1 MNLRK
6 LTIGF
11 LLALS
16 LLGLSAVP
24 AFATHDTSEEGPASQ
39 SATDDASPEGQVV
52 QPTIPVPDFLPAPDV
67 GERGYDT
74 QNYILNETIPRVIN
88 IVIGL
93 MGIATFLGIL
103 LGAMQMLTAYGN
115 EDKVNKAKTNLR
127 YGIFGFVVVILAY
140 GIVSVVVSIALPNER
155 DSDEETSFELP
166 NFFSIPS
173 AYAVDVDDDVD
184 ILFPSQ
190 QNIIEDED
198 NRVSLPGGDFLG
210 EIVPAVI
217 TNVMYVSAFLIFIAF
232 MYGGVLLVIG
242 RGNEESVTKAKSI
255 IIYSAVALVLISLG
269 YAIVY
274 GIANLNLTE
283 DEDSTADE
291 VFTDTQES
299 NND

>member
-1 MNLRK
+1 MMNLRK
-6 LTIGF
+6 LTVGF

-16 LLGLSAVP
+16 LLGLGAMP
-24 AFATHDTSEEGPASQ
+24 AFAADET
-39 SATDDASPEGQVV
+39 TDDATPEGQVV
-52 QPTIPVPDFLPAPDV
+52 QPTIPIPDFLPAPDV

-88 IVIGL
+88 IIIGL

-115 EDKVNKAKTNLR
+115 EDKINKAKTNLR
-127 YGIFGFVVVILAY
+127 YGIFGFIVVILAY
-140 GIVSVVVSIALPNER
+140 GIVSVIVSIALPNER

-166 NFFSIPS
+166 NFFGIPT
-173 AYAVDVDDDVD
+173 AHAVDVDDDVD

-190 QNIIEDED
+190 QDIIEDQDED

-217 TNVMYVSAFLIFIAF
+217 TNVMYVTAFLIFIAI

-242 RGNEESVTKAKSI
+242 RGNEEAVTKAKSI
-255 IIYSAVALVLISLG
+255 IIYSAVALALISLG

>member
-1 MNLRK
+1 MMNLRK
-6 LTIGF
+6 FTVGF

-16 LLGLSAVP
+16 LLGLGASP
-24 AFATHDTSEEGPASQ
+24 AFATHDGSEGVHTE
-39 SATDDASPEGQVV
+39 DASPEGQVT

-103 LGAMQMLTAYGN
+103 FGAIQMLTAYGN
-115 EDKVNKAKTNLR
+115 EDKVNRAKTNLR

-140 GIVSVVVSIALPNER
+140 GIVSVIVSIALPNER
-155 DSDEETSFELP
+155 DSDEETSFEMP
-166 NFFSIPS
+166 NLFGVPS

-184 ILFPSQ
+184 ILLPSQ
-190 QNIIEDED
+190 QDFIEDHDED

-217 TNVMYVSAFLIFIAF
+217 TNVMYVTAFLIFIAF
-232 MYGGVLLVIG
+232 MYGGVLLVTG
-242 RGNEESVTKAKSI
+242 RGNEESVTKAKNI
-255 IIYSAVALVLISLG
+255 IIYSAVALALISLG

-291 VFTDTQES
+291 VFTDTEES
-299 NND
+299 TND